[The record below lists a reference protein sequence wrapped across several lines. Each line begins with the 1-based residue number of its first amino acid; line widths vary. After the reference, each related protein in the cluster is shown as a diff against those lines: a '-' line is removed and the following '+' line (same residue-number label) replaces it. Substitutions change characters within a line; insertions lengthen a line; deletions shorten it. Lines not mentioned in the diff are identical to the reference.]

1 MEALECFKSYL
12 AIKNH
17 FGTRQ
22 YDYIKYKGVVKV
34 SSAAFNKRK
43 DRFYFEKLSRSKT
56 KQEVLQF
63 FIANFVM
70 NDSKKLW
77 IGDIIK
83 NGNTTYLA
91 WKKKIQSLTYLF
103 TNEISQLLDSYEFSE
118 LFKCENGYHPIIL
131 KEYLREN
138 VSLETLVI
146 LNKFINYTDKFDKKL
161 NDIVWNSTS
170 MMIHKYG
177 VFLKIDNEK
186 YKKILIDKI
195 NNL

>member
-1 MEALECFKSYL
+1 MP
-12 AIKNH
+12 N
-17 FGTRQ
+17 

-34 SSAAFNKRK
+34 SSAAFYKRK
-43 DRFYFEKLSRSKT
+43 DRFYFEKLSRLKS

-70 NDSKKLW
+70 NDYKNLW

-103 TNEISQLLDSYEFSE
+103 TNEISSLLDSYEFPE

-131 KEYLREN
+131 KEYIIGN
-138 VSLETLVI
+138 VSLETMVI
-146 LNKFINYTDKFDKKL
+146 LNFIFKFKDKIDKKL
-161 NDIVWNSTS
+161 DDPIWNSTS
-170 MMIHKYG
+170 MMIHKYSG
-177 VFLKIDNEK
+177 FLIIDKEK
-186 YKKILIDKI
+186 YKKILIGKI
-195 NNL
+195 NNS

>member
-1 MEALECFKSYL
+1 VDAFECFKLYL

-17 FGTRQ
+17 FGSRQ
-22 YDYIKYKGVVKV
+22 YDYIKYKGVVKA

-43 DRFYFEKLSRSKT
+43 DRFYFEKLARLKT
-56 KQEVLQF
+56 KQEILQF
-63 FIANFVM
+63 FIANFAM
-70 NDSKKLW
+70 NNCKNLW

-83 NGNTTYLA
+83 NGNTTYLS

-103 TNEISQLLDSYEFSE
+103 TNEISYLLDSYEFSE

-131 KEYLREN
+131 KEYLRKN

-146 LNKFINYTDKFDKKL
+146 LNKFITYTENFDKKL
-161 NDIVWNSTS
+161 DDPIWNSTS
-170 MMIHKYG
+170 LIIHKYG
-177 VFLKIDNEK
+177 VFLKIDNDK
-186 YKKILIDKI
+186 YKKIILNKI

>member
-1 MEALECFKSYL
+1 MPS
-12 AIKNH
+12 
-17 FGTRQ
+17 
-22 YDYIKYKGVVKV
+22 YDYIKYKGVVKA
-34 SSAAFNKRK
+34 STESFIKRK
-43 DRFYFEKLSRSKT
+43 DRMWFEKLSRKKT

-70 NDSKKLW
+70 NNCRNLW

-103 TNEISQLLDSYEFSE
+103 TNEISYLLDSYEFAE
-118 LFKCENGYHPIIL
+118 LFKCKNGYHPILL
-131 KEYLREN
+131 KEYLKKN
-138 VSLETLVI
+138 VSIETLII
-146 LNKFINYTDKFDKKL
+146 LNKFINYKDKFDEKL
-161 NDIVWNSTS
+161 NDIVWKTTS

-186 YKKILIDKI
+186 YKKIILNKI
-195 NNL
+195 NRA